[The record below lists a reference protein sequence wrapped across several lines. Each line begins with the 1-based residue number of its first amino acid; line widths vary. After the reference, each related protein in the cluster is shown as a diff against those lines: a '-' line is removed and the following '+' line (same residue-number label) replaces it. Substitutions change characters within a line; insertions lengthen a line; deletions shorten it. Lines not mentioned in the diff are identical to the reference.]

1 MSLSERR
8 DAHLDPASF
17 VEGTFLARLTP
28 DERDALAGIGVRRDF
43 PPGSALI
50 FQQETDDRVMALLSG
65 RVKVS
70 RIEHDGR
77 ELLLSIR
84 DPGDLLGELA
94 FIGSQPRVATVTAVE
109 PVRAIVIPAGVLR
122 AHLEATPR
130 LAVVLLE
137 IMARRFH
144 DATLQRSHLSALD
157 TMGRLAARI
166 LELAERY
173 GEPLADGAIAVD
185 SPLSREDIA
194 AWTGASR
201 AGVADAFRRLRD
213 LGWVETERSTLIVR
227 QPAELRAR
235 AS

>member
-1 MSLSERR
+1 M
-8 DAHLDPASF
+8 ASGGL
-17 VEGTFLARLTP
+17 VEGTFLAQLTP
-28 DERDALAGIGVRRDF
+28 SEQAGLAGIGVTRDF
-43 PPGSALI
+43 PAGSALI
-50 FQQETDDRVMALLSG
+50 FQGEADDRVMVLLTG

-70 RIEHDGR
+70 RIEPDGR

-94 FIGSQPRVATVTAVE
+94 FIGSRPRVATVTAVE
-109 PVRAIVIPAGVLR
+109 PVRATVIPAGVLR
-122 AHLEATPR
+122 QHLETAPH

-144 DATLQRSHLSALD
+144 DATIQRSHFGALD

-166 LELAERY
+166 IELADRY
-173 GEPLADGAIAVD
+173 GEPSQDEAISVV
-185 SPLSREDIA
+185 SPISREDIA
-194 AWTGASR
+194 AWTGSSR
-201 AGVADAFRRLRD
+201 AGVADAFRRLRE

-227 QPAELRAR
+227 DVDALRSR